1 MENFILSGFLN
12 IGKHKAIACD
22 VQIQIESLKDD
33 IWSTNI
39 DKTESRA
46 IGTLSFETSPIEN
59 PYDFP
64 VKNNVV
70 GELTLRE
77 PVLEDQTK
85 LNILI
90 VDKKSEIWTV
100 PKKIKRYFWNF
111 FVIGKPV
118 WDNLK
123 IFPDNYMKENMN
135 RVFYC
140 TNFRNKWE
148 SEVAAVI
155 VAQSLQEA
163 KILLIERLKEFK
175 IHPEDE
181 KFYDLKEIDINSKSA
196 IILISGDMF

>member
-1 MENFILSGFLN
+1 MYDYILSGFLK
-12 IGKHKAIACD
+12 IGQHKTINCD
-22 VQIQIESLKDD
+22 VQLQIESMKDD
-33 IWSTNI
+33 IWSTKI
-39 DKTESRA
+39 DNVESRA

-59 PYDFP
+59 PYEFA
-64 VKNNVV
+64 VKKNAV
-70 GELTLRE
+70 GELTLTD
-77 PVLEDQTK
+77 PNLEDKTK

-90 VDKKSEIWTV
+90 VEKKSEAWIV

-123 IFPDNYMKENMN
+123 IFPDNYMAENMN
-135 RVFYC
+135 RIFYC
-140 TNFRNKWE
+140 TNFRGKWE

-155 VAQSLQEA
+155 VAQTLQEA

-181 KFYDLKEIDINSKSA
+181 QYYDLKEIDLNSKSA
-196 IILISGDMF
+196 TILISGDMF